1 MRNTFLIQT
10 HLSRTDFLSDDIQ
23 LLDVLQLFQ
32 L

>member
-1 MRNTFLIQT
+1 MRNAFLIQA
-10 HLSRTDFLSDDIQ
+10 HLSRTDFLSHVIQ

>member
-10 HLSRTDFLSDDIQ
+10 HLLYTYFLSDVIQ